1 MKNLF
6 KENLVFLKEK
16 NNETYASIGLQ
27 VGVSAN
33 TVSNWV
39 EQRSEP
45 KISEVDKISQI
56 FAISIHD
63 LLYTDL
69 KLVKLNN
76 YVKAQKNSK
85 NVKLNVKPTVKLNP
99 DLGVLEAQERPD
111 IFNDVKPI
119 YHTNQLPKIITVDS
133 NNNENISYVSIKARA
148 GYALGYGDET
158 FIAKLPA
165 FTLPGYN
172 HGHYRI
178 FEVDGHS
185 MFPTLH
191 SADRVITRWT
201 GISEVRD
208 DRVYVIVTKSDG
220 ILIKRVINRFQEGK
234 IIAKSDNN
242 FNGEY
247 PSLVIDIEDISEIW
261 YVVERWTRQLPGP
274 GEIYKRIVNLEA
286 ELAILKD
293 RIK

>member
-1 MKNLF
+1 MDSFFASNLKFLRKKAGLNQNEIQDRLGF
-6 KENLVFLKEK
+6 KR
-16 NNETYASIGLQ
+16 
-27 VGVSAN
+27 N
-33 TVSNWV
+33 TWSNWENRV
-39 EQRSEP
+39 SVP
-45 KISEVDKISQI
+45 NFSTISQI
-56 FAISIHD
+56 AAFFNVDVDD
-63 LLYTDL
+63 LFNTNLESVHLNQFDNVGEIDQNVHL
-69 KLVKLNN
+69 KVHPSVHLKAKLPII
-76 YVKAQKNSK
+76 KAAK
-85 NVKLNVKPTVKLNP
+85 
-99 DLGVLEAQERPD
+99 RPD
-111 IFNDVKPI
+111 IVSEKAPI

-220 ILIKRVINRFQEGK
+220 ILIKRLINRFQEGK